1 MITHI
6 SPLGS
11 MDLLSQLEV
20 DMLKRT
26 ASSHLYQLYRN
37 CSLAVLH
44 SGSLTDSSKELLEK
58 VQVLISISY
67 VANVALSWNSSIP
80 LKKHSLTEKLFAHY
94 KLTCLLYCA
103 IFCLCMDKSVQQNS
117 NSISIWKTVSI

>member
-1 MITHI
+1 
-6 SPLGS
+6 

-26 ASSHLYQLYRN
+26 ASSDLYQLFRN

-58 VQVLISISY
+58 VKILISMYYAVS
-67 VANVALSWNSSIP
+67 VALSLNLSTHQ
-80 LKKHSLTEKLFAHY
+80 KK
-94 KLTCLLYCA
+94 
-103 IFCLCMDKSVQQNS
+103 LC
-117 NSISIWKTVSI
+117 